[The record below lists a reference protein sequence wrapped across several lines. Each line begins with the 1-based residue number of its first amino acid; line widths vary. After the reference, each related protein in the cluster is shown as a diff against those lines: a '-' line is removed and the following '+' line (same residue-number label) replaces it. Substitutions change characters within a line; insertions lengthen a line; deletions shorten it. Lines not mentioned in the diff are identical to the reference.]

1 MIEDEI
7 NKVDKTLNQ
16 KINDL
21 TQAVKSDIAGL
32 DVSTYT
38 KIQHLVSS
46 MGQQSQSFTDE
57 LNKKIKVVKENIWK
71 QVEELTI
78 SQDKKNKDLV
88 DGLKLNISQ

>member
-38 KIQHLVSS
+38 KI
-46 MGQQSQSFTDE
+46 
-57 LNKKIKVVKENIWK
+57 
-71 QVEELTI
+71 
-78 SQDKKNKDLV
+78 
-88 DGLKLNISQ
+88 